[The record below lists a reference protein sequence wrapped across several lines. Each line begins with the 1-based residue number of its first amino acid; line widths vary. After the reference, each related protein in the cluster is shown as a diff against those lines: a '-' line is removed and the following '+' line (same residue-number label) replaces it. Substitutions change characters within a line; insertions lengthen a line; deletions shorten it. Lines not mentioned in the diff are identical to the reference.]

1 MKTNENNPCIGSVA
15 VASPPFSMDQNEIEA
30 KIKTY
35 YAHKLSSRGMG
46 VLEKVFRHPSV
57 LRRRFAFDEPENL
70 VDEHPDHRI
79 ERFTR
84 WAVGLSET
92 AVKKAMEE
100 ANLAIDDVAGLVVN
114 TCTGYICPGLSTY
127 LIERL
132 GFRRNIFAYDL
143 VGSGCGGA
151 IPNLQMSHALLKT
164 SPDKAVVCV
173 SVEICTS
180 TFQME
185 DNLSL
190 IVSNALFADGAAAS
204 ILWTRPHGLA
214 LVASASRYAPEHR
227 DDIRYVHKN
236 GQLFNQLSLRLPQVA
251 GKTVAKVLADLLT
264 PHGLK
269 PSDIKHWAL
278 HPGGENVINAVR
290 DEVGLSEKQLRKT
303 RDILAAYG
311 NMSSA
316 TVWFVLREILDNGLE
331 PGDWCVMCAFGA
343 GLAAHAYLLQA

>member
-1 MKTNENNPCIGSVA
+1 MNTTETNSRIGAVA
-15 VASPPFSMDQNEIEA
+15 VASPPYSMDQNEIEA
-30 KIKTY
+30 KIVKY
-35 YAHKLSSRGMG
+35 YASRLSPRSLG
-46 VLEKVFRHPSV
+46 VLRKVFSHPSV

-70 VDEHPDHRI
+70 VDENPDHRI

-84 WAVGLSET
+84 WGIDLSE
-92 AVKKAMEE
+92 KAIRNALDQAGLGVDE
-100 ANLAIDDVAGLVVN
+100 VCGLVVN

-127 LIERL
+127 LVERL
-132 GFRRNIFAYDL
+132 GFRRNIFSFDL

-151 IPNLQMSHALLKT
+151 IPNLHLSQALLKGT
-164 SPDKAVVCV
+164 PEGAIVAV

-185 DNLSL
+185 DDLSL

-204 ILWTRPHGLA
+204 VLWNRPQGLT
-214 LVASASRYAPEHR
+214 LVASASRLAPEHR
-227 DDIRYVHKN
+227 EDIRYVHKN
-236 GQLFNQLSLRLPQVA
+236 GQLYNHLSLRLPQVA
-251 GKTVAKVLADLLT
+251 GTTVAQVIRDLLT

-269 PSDIKHWAL
+269 PADIKHWAL
-278 HPGGENVINAVR
+278 HPGGENVINCVR
-290 DEVGLSEKQLRKT
+290 DEIGLSERQLRKT

-316 TVWFVLREILDNGLE
+316 TVWFVLREILDSDLA
-331 PGDWCVMCAFGA
+331 PGEWCVLCAFGA